1 MAADDKNK
9 VTVLK
14 LRRQKR
20 KKNKTVLVTAYDY
33 PQARLADSA
42 GVDAILVGDSLG
54 MTTLGH
60 KTTIPVT
67 MDDMIRHSEAVSR
80 GAKRAFLI
88 GDMPY
93 MSYQVSNEDA
103 VTNAGRFVKAG
114 MDCVKVE
121 GAMTERIKSI
131 ADAGIMVMSHLG
143 LTPHTRAKLGGYRV
157 QGKTAKQ
164 AEIILEQALALQDA
178 GCSFLLLEGMPRESA
193 AMIANKLEI
202 PVYGIGAG
210 DKVDGQLVIFHDL
223 MGLFWEFKSKFVKRY
238 CEAGQMMQEALKQYA
253 AEVRS
258 VEFPSEE
265 NFYAI
270 KEEELEKLLGGGNW
284 KTEKIVY
291 ETDQGFPTNHCATP
305 NTTTVK
311 NDARAEDPPL
321 DDGNK

>member
-1 MAADDKNK
+1 MAADDRNK
-9 VTVLK
+9 VTILK

-20 KKNKTVLVTAYDY
+20 QKTPTVMTTAYDY
-33 PQARLADSA
+33 PQARIADGA
-42 GVDAILVGDSLG
+42 DVDAILVGDSLG
-54 MTTLGH
+54 MTTLGY

-67 MDDMIRHSEAVSR
+67 MDQMISSCEAVAK
-80 GAKRAFLI
+80 GAKKAFLI

-93 MSYQVSNEDA
+93 MSYQVSDEEA
-103 VTNAGRFVKAG
+103 VYNAGRFVKAG

-121 GAMTERIKSI
+121 GAMTDRIKAI
-131 ADAGIMVMSHLG
+131 ADSGIMVMSHLG

-164 AEIILEQALALQDA
+164 AEIILEQAKALQEA

-193 AMIANKLEI
+193 DMITQALDI

-210 DKVDGQLVIFHDL
+210 DKVNGQLVIFHDL

-238 CEAGQMMQEALKQYA
+238 CEAGQIMQSALKQYA
-253 AEVRS
+253 DEVRNGQ
-258 VEFPSEE
+258 FPSEE

-284 KTEKIVY
+284 KHDKIIY
-291 ETDQGFPTNHCATP
+291 ETDQGFPTNHSVTP
-305 NTTTVK
+305 NTTTK
-311 NDARAEDPPL
+311 
-321 DDGNK
+321 KSQ

>member
-1 MAADDKNK
+1 MSANDRDK
-9 VTVLK
+9 VTILK

-20 KKNKTVLVTAYDY
+20 QGTKTVLVSAYDY
-33 PQARLADSA
+33 PQATIADKA

-54 MTTLGH
+54 MTTLGY
-60 KTTIPVT
+60 KSTIPVT
-67 MDDMIRHSEAVSR
+67 MDDMIRSAEAVAR
-80 GAKRAFLI
+80 GAKKAFLI

-93 MSYQVSNEDA
+93 MSYQVSNEEA
-103 VTNAGRFVKAG
+103 VRNAGRFVRAG

-121 GAMTERIKSI
+121 GAMIERIKAI

-157 QGKTAKQ
+157 QGKTADGAQ
-164 AEIILEQALALQDA
+164 VILEQARELQEA

-193 AMIANKLEI
+193 AIIASELKI

-210 DKVDGQLVIFHDL
+210 DQVDGQLVIFHDL

-238 CEAGQMMQEALKQYA
+238 CEAGQIMQNALKEYA
-253 AEVRS
+253 DEVRGGL
-258 VEFPSEE
+258 FPAEE

-284 KTEKIVY
+284 KVEKVIY
-291 ETDQGFPTNHCATP
+291 ETDQGFPTNHSTTP
-305 NTTTVK
+305 ETVTKK
-311 NDARAEDPPL
+311 N
-321 DDGNK
+321 K